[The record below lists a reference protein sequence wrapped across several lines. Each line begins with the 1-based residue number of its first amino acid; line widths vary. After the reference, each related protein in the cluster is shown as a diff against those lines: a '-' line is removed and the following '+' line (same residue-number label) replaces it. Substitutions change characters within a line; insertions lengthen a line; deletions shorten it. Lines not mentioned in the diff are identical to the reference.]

1 MGTIRRAGFA
11 AAIAAVQ
18 VGLAYQFALAYR
30 VRAGYPR
37 RNVPNVTPAD
47 LGLAYKSLTVESD
60 GLDLP
65 AWFIPARG
73 GAAGPAVVL
82 VHGWE
87 SARDRTL
94 PMAHL
99 PQCGWVPLPDVRRS
113 RPRRESSR
121 ELPLSAGEFGSDA
134 LAAFGATIARPEV
147 TVAAISGHSM
157 GGIGAILA
165 AGADPRVAAVVA
177 TSTPAGPYRLTRQTF
192 RLARLPIPDPIAYPL
207 AWLTTRVY
215 LRPRGHAV
223 RSVSAVSA
231 IGRYA
236 GPVLLAHGEMDTV
249 VPSSHM
255 DRLAIAARAG
265 KAARSDPAPVETV
278 LVPAGQ
284 HSWLYEDAGY
294 RRAVARFLTA
304 ALGGPLDPE
313 AQRRPRLPHLLSGS
327 PRARAGSQR
336 WRRRTAG
343 CEPLPRSR
351 CPARRAGRLRRPR
364 PRRPRGPAT
373 VRVAIV
379 TDPVTSPVWSAVS
392 RKRAIRQFADRP
404 LRADHLDRILQAGR
418 RSGSSKNLQRWTFI
432 VCRDRD
438 HLEELAALGPWA
450 GHVAGAARQ
459 SRS

>member
-1 MGTIRRAGFA
+1 VGTIRRAGFA
-11 AAIAAVQ
+11 AAIAAAQ
-18 VGLAYQFALAYR
+18 VGLAYRFALAYR

-37 RNVPNVTPAD
+37 RNVPNVTPRD
-47 LGLAYKSLTVESD
+47 LGLAYESLTVESD

-73 GAAGPAVVL
+73 GAPGPAVVL

-94 PMAHL
+94 PMALFLTAAGFHCL
-99 PQCGWVPLPDVRRS
+99 TFDVRAHGAN
-113 RPRRESSR
+113 PPED
-121 ELPLSAGEFGSDA
+121 LPLSAGEFGSDA
-134 LAAFGATIARPEV
+134 LAAFHATIARPEV

-177 TSTPAGPYRLTRQTF
+177 SSTPAGPYRLTRQTF

-207 AWLTTRVY
+207 AWRTTRVY

-231 IGRYA
+231 IARYA
-236 GPVLLAHGEMDTV
+236 GPVLLAHGELDAV

-265 KAARSDPAPVETV
+265 KAARSDTAPVETV
-278 LVPAGQ
+278 LVPGGQ

-294 RRAVARFLTA
+294 RRTVARFLTA

-313 AQRRPRLPHLLSGS
+313 AAGDAAAATAAERIPLGEGRFAAMEDSYGGLRTLAQVALPGATRRP
-327 PRARAGSQR
+327 
-336 WRRRTAG
+336 T
-343 CEPLPRSR
+343 
-351 CPARRAGRLRRPR
+351 PA
-364 PRRPRGPAT
+364 PAT
-373 VRVAIV
+373 GL
-379 TDPVTSPVWSAVS
+379 TSSPSVPPAPPPPSVPPPPPS
-392 RKRAIRQFADRP
+392 P
-404 LRADHLDRILQAGR
+404 
-418 RSGSSKNLQRWTFI
+418 S
-432 VCRDRD
+432 
-438 HLEELAALGPWA
+438 
-450 GHVAGAARQ
+450 
-459 SRS
+459 